1 MIGDKIGE
9 VEAALRSGEH
19 WRAVRLARSAL
30 SVSPGNGA
38 GFQLL
43 GIALVSLELGEL
55 ALAMFRRA
63 VWAEVDGAAFL
74 NLAAL
79 QLSKGRIAEA
89 GRTVRRGLA
98 LSPQAVQG
106 WNLRRQLDTNDDG
119 VGLGRVCALVPNL
132 GHELQHAALR
142 IAAGKAG
149 AVSRRLRTLL
159 HGRPELIDVARSLL
173 KAIDTLCRTKAQ
185 RLIGVSDDFD
195 HGLALVATG
204 HLEEAAASFHADLAA
219 DPASIGSRAA
229 YAATIHILTN
239 DPPEGL
245 DVPGIGRIGVEKI
258 GDVTRLSP
266 LDRRKRGVFLF
277 GYNAGGVLL
286 PETDERFSRHSNQ
299 WESRV
304 IARMLLE
311 HGFAVDLTGLFDAWA
326 NPETYDG
333 VFCLHSALSRH
344 ARRLRVDCRK
354 IMLLTGSSPDFQ
366 NEQEA
371 RRLRELK
378 QRTGVTAPAVRS
390 LGDVAGEIA
399 SLRLADECW
408 LFGNNVT
415 RATYEAAMQDK
426 IRLVSPSGAPLRQ
439 PDASRTTVDPR
450 RWLWFSGH
458 GAALKGLDRVVE
470 VFLRRPD
477 WRLDVVG
484 PAADEAWFR
493 TTYGDRIS
501 GSGTIR
507 VLGSMSP
514 VSFDFAWLT
523 AACIGFVAPSASEG
537 QSTSA
542 ITCMQAG
549 LFPILSRQC
558 GIDLPPGCGT
568 ILETCS
574 LEEIEAAIEGAHR
587 LPEGERHR
595 QIEATTREARRRFS
609 REAFRTAIATRLREA
624 TASIG
629 R

>member
-1 MIGDKIGE
+1 
-9 VEAALRSGEH
+9 
-19 WRAVRLARSAL
+19 
-30 SVSPGNGA
+30 
-38 GFQLL
+38 
-43 GIALVSLELGEL
+43 
-55 ALAMFRRA
+55 
-63 VWAEVDGAAFL
+63 
-74 NLAAL
+74 
-79 QLSKGRIAEA
+79 
-89 GRTVRRGLA
+89 
-98 LSPQAVQG
+98 
-106 WNLRRQLDTNDDG
+106 
-119 VGLGRVCALVPNL
+119 
-132 GHELQHAALR
+132 
-142 IAAGKAG
+142 
-149 AVSRRLRTLL
+149 
-159 HGRPELIDVARSLL
+159 
-173 KAIDTLCRTKAQ
+173 
-185 RLIGVSDDFD
+185 
-195 HGLALVATG
+195 
-204 HLEEAAASFHADLAA
+204 
-219 DPASIGSRAA
+219 
-229 YAATIHILTN
+229 
-239 DPPEGL
+239 
-245 DVPGIGRIGVEKI
+245 
-258 GDVTRLSP
+258 
-266 LDRRKRGVFLF
+266 
-277 GYNAGGVLL
+277 
-286 PETDERFSRHSNQ
+286 
-299 WESRV
+299 
-304 IARMLLE
+304 
-311 HGFAVDLTGLFDAWA
+311 
-326 NPETYDG
+326 
-333 VFCLHSALSRH
+333 
-344 ARRLRVDCRK
+344 
-354 IMLLTGSSPDFQ
+354 MLLTGSSPDFQ

>member
-1 MIGDKIGE
+1 M
-9 VEAALRSGEH
+9 AH
-19 WRAVRLARSAL
+19 SAL
-30 SVSPGNGA
+30 SISPGDA
-38 GFQLL
+38 ASFQLL
-43 GIALVSLELGEL
+43 GIALVSLKLGEP
-55 ALAMFRRA
+55 AIAMLRRA
-63 VWAEVDGAAFL
+63 VWAGVDGAAFL

-79 QLSKGRIAEA
+79 QLSTGRIGEA
-89 GRTVRRGLA
+89 GRAVRRGLA
-98 LSPQAVQG
+98 LSPQAAQG
-106 WNLRRQLDTNDDG
+106 WNLWRQLDTNNDWDS
-119 VGLGRVCALVPNL
+119 LGRVCAIEPSVAY
-132 GHELQHAALR
+132 ELQHAALR
-142 IAAGKAG
+142 IAAGKAF

-185 RLIGVSDDFD
+185 RIAMTSDDFD
-195 HGLALVATG
+195 RGLALVATG
-204 HLEEAAASFHADLAA
+204 QLEEAATSFHADLAA

-239 DPPEGL
+239 DPPERL
-245 DVPGIGRIGVEKI
+245 DVPGIGRVGVEKI
-258 GDVTRLSP
+258 GGVTRLLP

-326 NPETYDG
+326 SPEVYDG
-333 VFCLHSALSRH
+333 VVCLHSALSRH
-344 ARRLRVDCRK
+344 AARLRVECRK

-378 QRTGVTAPAVRS
+378 QRTGMTAPAVRS
-390 LGDVAGEIA
+390 LADVSGELA

-408 LFGNNVT
+408 LFGNSVT
-415 RATYEAAMQDK
+415 RATYESAVQDK
-426 IRLVSPSGAPLRQ
+426 IRLLSPSGAPLRQ
-439 PDASRTTVDPR
+439 PGASRATVDPR

-470 VFLRRPD
+470 VFLRRGD
-477 WRLDVVG
+477 WRLDIVG

-493 TTYGDRIS
+493 STYGDRI
-501 GSGTIR
+501 GRSGTIR
-507 VLGSMSP
+507 LLGSMSP
-514 VSFDFAWLT
+514 VSFDFACLT
-523 AACIGFVAPSASEG
+523 AACTGFVAPSASEG

-558 GIDLPPGCGT
+558 GIDLPPGCGI

-574 LEEIEAAIEGAHR
+574 LEEIESAIEGVHR

-595 QIEATTREARRRFS
+595 QIETTTLEARRRFS
-609 REAFRTAIATRLREA
+609 REAFRTVIASRLREA
-624 TASIG
+624 TTSIG